1 MWTYWNESSKGP
13 CDWLR
18 DWCVWHTG
26 RPWESW
32 DCPVWNMGGS
42 GDLISVYRY
51 LMKGTKEGRS
61 GLFSVVPSDWARG
74 NGYQWKHKEILL
86 NMEDLF
92 TYKGCRTLAQA
103 AQRGDGDH
111 LGWLDTA
118 VLEQGVGLH
127 LQVSLPVSPILR
139 PCRNCKD
146 AKLPGE
152 WKICEQ
158 KETICSKLR
167 MCRCLGDFFRRD
179 FIFSWTHRDRRETLL
194 LGTVCPQ
201 CRQLCLGFMSWL
213 WNVLCGQHRLKNIQ
227 VLKSDVLL

>member
-1 MWTYWNESSKGP
+1 MWTYWNESSKGL

-18 DWCVWHTG
+18 DWCVWHTRGGPG
-26 RPWESW
+26 RAGTVQSGTWEAL
-32 DCPVWNMGGS
+32 GI
-42 GDLISVYRY
+42 LSVY

-118 VLEQGVGLH
+118 VQGVGLH

-179 FIFSWTHRDRRETLL
+179 FISSWTHRDRRETLL

-201 CRQLCLGFMSWL
+201 CRQLCLGLMSWL
-213 WNVLCGQHRLKNIQ
+213 WNVLRGQHRLKSIQ